1 MRVGRVSEDPH
12 EDVRVGVGV
21 GVGVVEK
28 PRPADMTGLG
38 VGHEEDDSDV
48 LHAGLLIERGEV
60 VLEVELFVALLERDL
75 EHLETG
81 DEGGEARQALLAA
94 AADADEQCVAARSL
108 EDAAAR
114 SLSALPRGPSRTRLM
129 RSTCETASSNST
141 RFMAAFSSLWLSSA
155 SFSSRHTYGQQR
167 TGRLHDDAMNWSDL
181 ITTQVKDFLLRT
193 VVLAIVLTV

>member
-1 MRVGRVSEDPH
+1 VRVGRVSEDPH

-114 SLSALPRGPSRTRLM
+114 SLSALPRGPSRTLPRGPSARCRAVPRGRCRAVPQRVAARSLEDAVDAQHVRDGVVEQHQVHGGVQLVVVVQRLLQQPAHL
-129 RSTCETASSNST
+129 RP
-141 RFMAAFSSLWLSSA
+141 AAN
-155 SFSSRHTYGQQR
+155 R
-167 TGRLHDDAMNWSDL
+167 
-181 ITTQVKDFLLRT
+181 
-193 VVLAIVLTV
+193 